1 MRTIRL
7 PTAAGVLAL
16 TPATSLACP
25 VCFAGSSEHV
35 LATYVLT
42 AALMTALPLAIVG
55 GFAVWLWR
63 RFRAAAAPESP
74 QSSQA

>member
-1 MRTIRL
+1 MRTMRL
-7 PTAAGVLAL
+7 PATTGLLAL

-42 AALMTALPLAIVG
+42 AAVMTALPLAIVG
-55 GFAVWLWR
+55 GFAVWLRR
-63 RFRAAAAPESP
+63 RFRAAAAPEAP